1 MSSDARL
8 RQVFVRLAA
17 FPEIGS
23 ALCRAAAQGEFQHET
38 GLRTTCARLGVSQGQ
53 AYRVQAVLDA
63 GVSAGAFVKV
73 SPLSWAAIADVDYA
87 TLALWL
93 EGATLNLADVHSPKD
108 DVSVVLTKPPS
119 PSRLE
124 TLLGELGYR
133 AVLLEN
139 TGEVFSNIASGA
151 QERLLVMTPFI
162 DALGAQTLLEL
173 FKRASPTVAKQL
185 IIRGQGGMA
194 PPALHEIWP
203 TLQVLGVEPFNYWLP
218 KRRKGFYERFHAKV
232 VLADSSRCYVG
243 SANMTNASFAYSVEL
258 GFLVEGASARTVG
271 WLCDAIRYVS
281 TRVVIPN

>member
-1 MSSDARL
+1 MPSDARL
-8 RQVFVRLAA
+8 RQVFVRLAG

-23 ALCRAAAQGEFQHET
+23 ALCRAAAQGAFQHET
-38 GLRTTCARLGVSQGQ
+38 SLRTICARLGVSQGQ

-73 SPLSWAAIADVDYA
+73 SPLSWAAIADLDYS

-93 EGATLNLADVHSPKD
+93 EGAALYLADVHSPKD

-124 TLLGELGYR
+124 TLLGELGHR

-151 QERLLVMTPFI
+151 QERLLVMTPFV

-173 FKRASPTVAKQL
+173 FKAAPPTVAKQL
-185 IIRGQGGMA
+185 VFRGQDGKA
-194 PPALHEIWP
+194 PLGLLEIWP
-203 TLQVLGVEPFNYWLP
+203 ALQALGVEAFNYWLP
-218 KRRKGFYERFHAKV
+218 KERKGFYETFHAKV

-271 WLCDAIRYVS
+271 WVCDAIREVS
-281 TRVVIPN
+281 SRFD